1 MKTLWRVTLG
11 VLTGIVTTVLILGKM
26 PTSPRMFGASVVRAE
41 EESCSVAS
49 LHGTYAIHAQ
59 GTIVGQLPPPFP
71 APPFPFG
78 EAGILKLDGAGL
90 VLSGS
95 KSTVNLGGVVLQPTT
110 TGSYTVNSDCTG
122 TITIQSSLGFVLHD
136 SIVVTD
142 RGRRTVEVQTDPF
155 TVITRTLEKIE
166 D

>member
-11 VLTGIVTTVLILGKM
+11 VLTGIVTTVFILGKT
-26 PTSPRMFGASVVRAE
+26 PTSPRMLGASVVRAE

-78 EAGILKLDGAGL
+78 EAGIVKRWTALAWCFLA
-90 VLSGS
+90 
-95 KSTVNLGGVVLQPTT
+95 NQP
-110 TGSYTVNSDCTG
+110 
-122 TITIQSSLGFVLHD
+122 
-136 SIVVTD
+136 
-142 RGRRTVEVQTDPF
+142 
-155 TVITRTLEKIE
+155 
-166 D
+166 

>member
-11 VLTGIVTTVLILGKM
+11 VLTGITTPVLILDKM
-26 PTSPRMFGASVVRAE
+26 PTSPRMLGASVVRAE

-78 EAGILKLDGAGL
+78 EAGILKLNGAGR
-90 VLSGS
+90 LSG
-95 KSTVNLGGVVLQPTT
+95 KSTANLGGLVLQPTAM
-110 TGSYTVNSDCTG
+110 GSYTVNSDCTG
-122 TITIQSSLGFVLHD
+122 TITIQSSAGFVLHD

-142 RGRRTVEVQTDPF
+142 RGRRTVEVQTDPL
-155 TVITRTLEKIE
+155 R
-166 D
+166 

>member
-26 PTSPRMFGASVVRAE
+26 PTSPRMLGASVVRAE

-78 EAGILKLDGAGL
+78 EAGILKLDGAGM
-90 VLSGS
+90 LSGT
-95 KSTVNLGGVVLQPTT
+95 STVNLGGVVLQPTA

-122 TITIQSSLGFVLHD
+122 SITIQSSAGFVLHD

>member
-1 MKTLWRVTLG
+1 MESHSRGLDWDCHHCVHIRQNAYVAQNVGRTCCSSGRRV
-11 VLTGIVTTVLILGKM
+11 
-26 PTSPRMFGASVVRAE
+26 R
-41 EESCSVAS
+41 SVAS

-78 EAGILKLDGAGL
+78 EAGIVKLDGAGM
-90 VLSGS
+90 VLSG
-95 KSTVNLGGVVLQPTT
+95 KSTVNLGGVVLQPTA

-122 TITIQSSLGFVLHD
+122 TITIKSSAGFVLHD